1 MLTARFII
9 SLCLDTWSHSK
20 LCLSNQK
27 TLILQ
32 STDHWVGVNLLDQP
46 DFNIL
51 PSWSRLNV
59 GLSSVL
65 RLYLLVNLL
74 HCTVYLYINSCL
86 CDGLAYAYSR
96 VEYTQPW
103 LLFTPSITQKQKKAW
118 STGYHCDQT
127 NSIISPVL
135 QENQDKK
142 GSNIEHKTAQSTITS
157 DSKIQQ
163 VIFQT
168 ISKLPLSID
177 LRY

>member
-51 PSWSRLNV
+51 PSWGRLSV

-118 STGYHCDQT
+118 STGDHCDQT

-142 GSNIEHKTAQSTITS
+142 GSNIEHKTGHISNPIKTS
-157 DSKIQQ
+157 SFNCQK
-163 VIFQT
+163 
-168 ISKLPLSID
+168 
-177 LRY
+177 RY